1 MVDITFT
8 HFSNMLKI
16 TEQRGQ
22 ERDAMSLVLEG
33 RLAGAWVE
41 QLETYCSMMVLNRQR
56 CTMIDLTGVRFIDIN
71 GKALLSRLWRQGIS
85 LRATGCLNRCIVAEI
100 TGTSL
105 TDSVQGPRGRV
116 G

>member
-1 MVDITFT
+1 
-8 HFSNMLKI
+8 MLKI

-22 ERDAMSLVLEG
+22 EPDAMSLVLDG

-41 QLETYCSMMVLNRQR
+41 ELETYCSMVALNRQR

-85 LRATGCLNRCIVAEI
+85 LRATGCLNRCIVP
-100 TGTSL
+100 
-105 TDSVQGPRGRV
+105 DSAQGARGRV